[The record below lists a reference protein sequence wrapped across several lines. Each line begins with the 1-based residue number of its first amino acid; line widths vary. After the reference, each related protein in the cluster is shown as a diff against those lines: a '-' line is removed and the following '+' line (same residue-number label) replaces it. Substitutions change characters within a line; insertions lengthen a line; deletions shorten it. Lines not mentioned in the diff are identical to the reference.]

1 MYLCSILWIIVLV
14 FTVISVFTQKNHTVA
29 LQRVQERVQE
39 NEKNN
44 KKKQATSL
52 CTTLDEF
59 YCKMFSQ
66 ILIFGAFST

>member
-44 KKKQATSL
+44 KKNKPPVCARHWTNFIAKCSA
-52 CTTLDEF
+52 
-59 YCKMFSQ
+59 KS
-66 ILIFGAFST
+66 